1 MTLRSRS
8 KAAHVLCSQAQC
20 GQLLSQGLTGCSPVG
35 PEQPLTADTQKLG
48 SLIGTNW
55 QCLCRPVLCA
65 QSCELIVMPNDPPGQ
80 INTNN
85 PLSRLSSSLT
95 IENLELGKTVA
106 QSDGGGVQGKGS
118 NSDTQLLLSSHTRPA
133 KNVRK
138 NKSMRRR
145 LVLPQKRQR
154 HRIQSS
160 LKSNKSTGKCR
171 RHRHSHP
178 AKQIGI

>member
-1 MTLRSRS
+1 MLFSCVCDCVCGVFFSIFRSKISVDYIWPSRS
-8 KAAHVLCSQAQC
+8 GDSKEEIQTSALSLSQAQC

-106 QSDGGGVQGKGS
+106 QSDGGGVQGEGS
-118 NSDTQLLLSSHTRPA
+118 NSDTQLLLSSY
-133 KNVRK
+133 
-138 NKSMRRR
+138 RRR
-145 LVLPQKRQR
+145 VKTSEKQKRWK
-154 HRIQSS
+154 HFV
-160 LKSNKSTGKCR
+160 L
-171 RHRHSHP
+171 
-178 AKQIGI
+178 

>member
-1 MTLRSRS
+1 MTIFSCAALVALRSRS
-8 KAAHVLCSQAQC
+8 KPARFCSQAQC

-48 SLIGTNW
+48 SLMGTNW

-106 QSDGGGVQGKGS
+106 QSDGRGS
-118 NSDTQLLLSSHTRPA
+118 SRRGLQLWHTTFTFLSHEAGENIRE
-133 KNVRK
+133 K
-138 NKSMRRR
+138 
-145 LVLPQKRQR
+145 QKQR
-154 HRIQSS
+154 FGPSTETPVAQ
-160 LKSNKSTGKCR
+160 KSNLDKV
-171 RHRHSHP
+171 
-178 AKQIGI
+178 Q